1 MAHALDLGRSS
12 TGSALSAL
20 WKVGSGFPVEACASE
35 TAPLLRAFAQVP
47 CKRSARATANF
58 YCDGRCLPP
67 LSETPCV
74 AIGRCARR
82 GSYVSL
88 GGPIERLGHL
98 RFVPN
103 PSEDDFGLFGPA

>member
-1 MAHALDLGRSS
+1 M
-12 TGSALSAL
+12 
-20 WKVGSGFPVEACASE
+20 
-35 TAPLLRAFAQVP
+35 LRAPTQVSW
-47 CKRSARATANF
+47 KRSARAMTNF
-58 YCDGRCLPP
+58 HCDGRCLPP

-103 PSEDDFGLFGPA
+103 PSEGDFGLFRAATGSPYRGSGGREAPASLGHTAGYAES